1 MNRQAKA
8 YIAAVIACGV
18 AVLAAELMG
27 SAWPAPVRFLCY
39 LVVALV
45 TSGLKVALPGIECTM
60 SVNSMVIFLCL
71 VELSPAEAIAVGCA
85 SAVFQ
90 TYWNKRSIVPVQ
102 VAFNL
107 AQIVIS
113 ICLAGIV
120 FRHSPW
126 LLGPKL
132 PLRLM
137 ATAIAYFLTNT
148 ILVAF
153 VVSITESRPFS
164 NTWTDCY
171 FWSFPNY
178 LVGGALAWLIAWSN
192 ASLGWEA
199 SAMMVPVAY
208 LLYRSCRIYLGRFE
222 AEKEHGKQMA
232 ELHLRT
238 IEALAL
244 AIDAKDHTTHDHLD
258 RVRAYA
264 VEIGRQMELSELEL
278 EALRAAALLHDIGK
292 LAVPEHIINKP
303 GRLTPEEFEK
313 MKIHPAVGGQ
323 ILERVN
329 FPYPVVP
336 IVRAHHERWDG
347 TGYPD
352 GLAGEQIPI
361 GARILAAVDCLD
373 ALLSDRQ
380 YRRAMPMEAAMLEI
394 VQHSGSHF
402 DPRVVKI
409 LERHCHSLERI
420 AQEPAKCSS
429 TAKPAAGLTP
439 STGTAPAAGYE
450 TAQQNLSKGDFLAS
464 IVAARYEAQAL
475 LEFSIHLGNSLSLY
489 ETLSV
494 VAARCKKLVPYDAIA
509 IYLVRGEKL
518 TPGYVTGDDFRMFSS
533 LEIPIG
539 EGLSGWVARNQQ
551 PIVNGDPA
559 VESGYLNNPTVA
571 SSMSSALAVPLKAHD
586 DELLGVLTLYRMH
599 RDAFSSDHLRILLSI
614 SDKIGAAIENAV
626 KYQRATDSATVDYLT
641 GLPNARALFAQLEAE
656 VARCRREGG
665 SLALIVCDLD
675 GFKAINDKVGHV
687 AGNKVLQTFAGKL
700 TQACRPYDFVSRM
713 GGDEFVLI
721 TPGISRAAAQDVC
734 ERVRQA
740 ARVSVCDIGAGVS
753 LSASVGAAFYP
764 SEAGDGEQLLVAAD
778 RKMYAMKECNQD
790 KQSLLAMPVQ
800 VLMTQ

>member
-8 YIAAVIACGV
+8 FVTAVISCGM
-18 AVLAAELMG
+18 ALLAAELLA
-27 SAWPAPVRFLCY
+27 SAWPAPTKFLLY
-39 LVVALV
+39 LAAALI
-45 TSGLKVALPGIECTM
+45 TSGLKVELPGIDCTM
-60 SVNSMVIFLCL
+60 SANLVVILL
-71 VELSPAEAIAVGCA
+71 SLMELSTAEALAVGCA

-90 TYWNKRSIVPVQ
+90 TYWQKHRIGPVH

-107 AQIVIS
+107 AQFSLSIS
-113 ICLAGIV
+113 LSDVV
-120 FRHSPW
+120 FRHSAW
-126 LLGPKL
+126 LLGPTV

-137 ATAIAYFLTNT
+137 ATAITYFLINT
-148 ILVAF
+148 MLVTA
-153 VVSITESRPFS
+153 VVSLTEKRAFRT
-164 NTWTDCY
+164 TWGESY

-178 LVGGALAWLIAWSN
+178 LVSAALAWTITWLN
-192 ASLGWEA
+192 ANVGWQA
-199 SAMMVPVAY
+199 SALMVPVAY
-208 LLYRSCRIYLGRFE
+208 VLYRSFRNYLDRLE
-222 AEKEHGKQMA
+222 DEKKHGAQMA

-244 AIDAKDHTTHDHLD
+244 AIDAKDHATHDHLD

-264 VEIGRQMELSELEL
+264 VAIGKQMGLSEPEL

-292 LAVPEHIINKP
+292 LAVPEYIINKP
-303 GRLTPEEFEK
+303 GRLTPAEFEK

-352 GLAGEQIPI
+352 GLSGEQIPV

-380 YRRAMPMEAAMLEI
+380 YRRAIPMEAAMLEI

-402 DPRVVKI
+402 DPSVVEI
-409 LERHCHSLERI
+409 LQRHCQDLERI
-420 AQEPAKCSS
+420 AQETSACSAS
-429 TAKPAAGLTP
+429 EKPVADVTVSAN
-439 STGTAPAAGYE
+439 TAPAAGFE

-509 IYLVRGEKL
+509 IYLARDEKL
-518 TPGYVTGDDFRMFSS
+518 IPGYVTGDDFRMFSS

-551 PIVNGDPA
+551 PIVNGNPS
-559 VESGYLNNPTVA
+559 VESGYLNNPDVA
-571 SSMSSALAVPLKAHD
+571 SSMSSALAVPLKDHD
-586 DELLGVLTLYRMH
+586 GELLGVLTLYRMPI
-599 RDAFSSDHLRILLSI
+599 DAFSSDHLRILLSI
-614 SDKIGAAIENAV
+614 SDKIGASIENAV
-626 KYQRATDSATVDYLT
+626 KYQMATDSAAVDYLT
-641 GLPNARALFAQLEAE
+641 GLPNARALFLHLDAE
-656 VARCRREGG
+656 VARCRREGS

-675 GFKAINDKVGHV
+675 GFKAINDRAGHI
-687 AGNKVLQTFAGKL
+687 AGNKVLQAFAGKL

-721 TPGISRAAAQDVC
+721 TPGLSRDGAMDVC
-734 ERVRQA
+734 NRVREA
-740 ARVSVCDIGAGVS
+740 ARDSVRDICAGLT

-764 SEAGDGEQLLVAAD
+764 KDADDGEQLLVVAD
-778 RKMYAMKECNQD
+778 RKMYAMKECQTTA
-790 KQSLLAMPVQ
+790 SLLAMPVRI
-800 VLMTQ
+800 LMTQ